1 MSKGN
6 DVDKQRGGGRGEE
19 DVARVSDEVGKE
31 RQGEVKGVL
40 GITLLSLDG

>member
-6 DVDKQRGGGRGEE
+6 DVDKQRGGGRGE